1 MRTAFT
7 ILLFSIIHLKF
18 GANPETATNLN
29 TAANASYLS
38 PLEKEI
44 VYEINLFR
52 SNPAKYSDD
61 FIAPLSKKFKGKLLY
76 YPNDQPLLTKE
87 GAKAVNECVSELKK
101 AKPLPI
107 LYPNQPLS
115 KAAADHA
122 KDQSRSGKTGH
133 SGSDGSTSRKRIER
147 YGNWQVRIAENIAYG
162 GATARQIVIYLL
174 VDDGQYDRGHR
185 KNFLQPDF
193 KLVGVATSNH
203 PVYKNMCV
211 MDFAGGMTEK

>member
-1 MRTAFT
+1 MRTALTIFS
-7 ILLFSIIHLKF
+7 ILLFHLGF

-29 TAANASYLS
+29 TAANAGYLS
-38 PLEKEI
+38 SLEKEI

-76 YPNDQPLLTKE
+76 YPNDKPLLTKE
-87 GAKAVNECVSELKK
+87 GAKAVNECVNELKK
-101 AKPLPI
+101 ARPLSI

-122 KDQSRSGKTGH
+122 KDQSKSGKTGH
-133 SGSDGSTSRKRIER
+133 YGSDGSTSRKRIER

-162 GATARQIVIYLL
+162 GITARQIIIYLL
-174 VDDGQYDRGHR
+174 IDDGVYDRGHR
-185 KNFLQPDF
+185 KNFLQPDLN
-193 KLVGVATSNH
+193 LVGVAIGNH
-203 PVYKNMCV
+203 PVYNNMCV